1 MLVASRLLRERR
13 ARPSL
18 WAQGADTPLSVDLAV
33 DASTV
38 AWMRHDEEASAL
50 VIAAVRTARL
60 GQHQWPTGGTWGPSR
75 VLLPESFAASRVR
88 DIFTGAVHPVVET
101 DAERFLFLSQA
112 FAALPVSV
120 LVPEG

>member
-1 MLVASRLLRERR
+1 
-13 ARPSL
+13 
-18 WAQGADTPLSVDLAV
+18 
-33 DASTV
+33 
-38 AWMRHDEEASAL
+38 
-50 VIAAVRTARL
+50 
-60 GQHQWPTGGTWGPSR
+60 
-75 VLLPESFAASRVR
+75 VR